1 MQEHAVTEKLDGQAP
16 MPTPASQPRDPAAAE
31 QPSGRFLHP
40 SGSRPLAGYTIK
52 RGVGSGGFGEIY
64 YALSDAGKEV
74 ALKLIRQHLDVELR
88 GIRQCMNL
96 KHPNLVAIFDIR
108 EDDQGNSWVVMEY
121 IHGQC
126 LRDVVAANPQGLPIT
141 DVPAWIHG
149 IGAAV
154 AYLHDRGVVHRDVK
168 PGNIFLDE
176 GIVKVGDYGLS
187 KFISCSRRSGQ
198 TESIGTVH
206 YMAPE
211 VANGRYGKEIDIYAL
226 GIVLYEMLTGRVPF
240 DGESVGEVLMK
251 HLTAPPDVSM
261 LPEPYRRV
269 VARALA
275 KDPDLRYK
283 MVGEMLAELP
293 PGGTGVLSS
302 SAPCSARVSDPAAAP
317 TAGLPPACPG
327 DLRSREWRGQRPRHN
342 EVGPAVTAAV
352 VAEPS
357 HEEPVLRAVTYA
369 YRRAKMRWQK
379 WSVDPEVKT
388 LVAISVGIP
397 LLFLSPE
404 LLIVCFM
411 AIVLYGVYRCVR
423 AVVLAIRRPGGTGV
437 SPVLDRCTG
446 KMPVAASVPPPLP
459 PVAQPAPARWARS
472 RDPLAAALLRKS
484 RRQRLTELVQSLLL
498 SGLAATAVWIALI
511 VLQSYRAV
519 TPRPEQA
526 AWILLVSIAGTWTV
540 LVVSKMWEGI
550 AGDAAVRRFI
560 LMVVGMGVG
569 VLAAGLAELL
579 LVDLPH
585 EPGFPHPI
593 SYPMPSSFYGDHGT
607 PLTLAY
613 VACFGTLFLVLR
625 WWRQADPL
633 RGSRFSLWSLAVSAF
648 VAAVVASAWSFP
660 EPWLVM
666 VAATMSAAVQLCSP
680 CVDRHR
686 NRG

>member
-1 MQEHAVTEKLDGQAP
+1 MQEHTVTEKLDGQAP
-16 MPTPASQPRDPAAAE
+16 MPTPASQPPDQAGAE
-31 QPSGRFLHP
+31 EPRGRFLHP

-126 LRDVVAANPQGLPIT
+126 LRDVVAANPQGLPIS

-251 HLTAPPDVSM
+251 HLTTVPDVSM

-275 KDPDLRYK
+275 KDPDVRYK
-283 MVGEMLAELP
+283 TVGEMLAELP
-293 PGGTGVLSS
+293 PPAPGGIGVAPMFGGSAGRIPVGPAHVAPPIMAAVVAESSDDEPVLRAVKQCIRQAWASRQASDHGTRALLLILAGLSVFFMWPVLLMVGFPLLVLYAVYRGVREVWLAIRPDINRAAQPAMPPLPPS
-302 SAPCSARVSDPAAAP
+302 SARVSDPAAAP
-317 TAGLPPACPG
+317 TAGLPPVRAG
-327 DLRSREWRGQRPRHN
+327 DLRSWEWRGQRPRHN
-342 EVGPAVTAAV
+342 A
-352 VAEPS
+352 
-357 HEEPVLRAVTYA
+357 
-369 YRRAKMRWQK
+369 
-379 WSVDPEVKT
+379 
-388 LVAISVGIP
+388 
-397 LLFLSPE
+397 
-404 LLIVCFM
+404 
-411 AIVLYGVYRCVR
+411 
-423 AVVLAIRRPGGTGV
+423 
-437 SPVLDRCTG
+437 
-446 KMPVAASVPPPLP
+446 
-459 PVAQPAPARWARS
+459 AQPAPAHWPRP
-472 RDPLAAALLRKS
+472 RDPLAAALLRKPP
-484 RRQRLTELVQSLLL
+484 RQRLTELVQSLLL

-511 VLQSYRAV
+511 ILQSYRAV

-526 AWILLVSIAGTWTV
+526 AWILLVSIAGTWAV

-550 AGDAAVRRFI
+550 AGDASIRRFL

-569 VLAAGLAELL
+569 LLAAGLAELL

-593 SYPMPSSFYGDHGT
+593 SYPMPSSFYSDHGT
-607 PLTLAY
+607 PLALAY

-633 RGSRFSLWSLAVSAF
+633 RGSRFSLWSLVVSAF

-680 CVDRHR
+680 CMDRRR